1 VARPRIVGISGKWRS
16 LAAHLLWEQG
26 VAGSNPAFPTTVD
39 GVAARS
45 DMIRAMDMRARIR
58 QANDDTYAAWNA
70 HDADAVA
77 AVFAPDAEIVDIASG
92 TVTRGRDAI
101 RDTAV
106 ARFTGFP
113 DFSLEKV
120 LLVIDIADDG
130 RGANADRWIMRGT
143 HTGEFMGLAA
153 TGRAVEVQ
161 GATFSEFD
169 AGGLVTRDTHFIDLG
184 ALLGQLGL
192 T

>member
-1 VARPRIVGISGKWRS
+1 MDLRA
-16 LAAHLLWEQG
+16 L
-26 VAGSNPAFPTTVD
+26 
-39 GVAARS
+39 
-45 DMIRAMDMRARIR
+45 IRR
-58 QANDDTYAAWNA
+58 ANDATYAAWNA

-77 AVFAPDAEIVDIASG
+77 AVFAPDAEIVDVVSG
-92 TVTRGRDAI
+92 AVTRGRDAI

-120 LLVIDIADDG
+120 FLVIDVTDDG

-143 HTGEFMGLAA
+143 HHGEFMGVPP

-161 GATFSEFD
+161 GATFSEFGAD
-169 AGGLVTRDTHFIDLG
+169 GLVVRDTHYLDLG
-184 ALLGQLGL
+184 ALLRQLGL
-192 T
+192 A

>member
-1 VARPRIVGISGKWRS
+1 MDLRA
-16 LAAHLLWEQG
+16 L
-26 VAGSNPAFPTTVD
+26 
-39 GVAARS
+39 
-45 DMIRAMDMRARIR
+45 IRR
-58 QANDDTYAAWNA
+58 ANDDTYAAWNA

-92 TVTRGRDAI
+92 TVTRGHDAI
-101 RDTAV
+101 RDTAD
-106 ARFTGFP
+106 ARFRGFP

-120 LLVIDIADDG
+120 LLVIDVTDDG

-143 HTGEFMGLAA
+143 HAGEFMGLAP

-169 AGGLVTRDTHFIDLG
+169 ADGLVVRDTHYLDLG
-184 ALLGQLGL
+184 ALLRQLGL
-192 T
+192 A

>member
-1 VARPRIVGISGKWRS
+1 
-16 LAAHLLWEQG
+16 
-26 VAGSNPAFPTTVD
+26 
-39 GVAARS
+39 
-45 DMIRAMDMRARIR
+45 MRARIR
-58 QANDDTYAAWNA
+58 RANDDTYAAWNA

-77 AVFAPDAEIVDIASG
+77 AVFTPDAEIVDIASG

-101 RDTAV
+101 RDSAV

-120 LLVIDIADDG
+120 FLVIEVGVDG

-143 HTGEFMGLAA
+143 HTGGFMGLAP
-153 TGRAVEVQ
+153 TGHPVEVA

-169 AGGLVTRDTHFIDLG
+169 ADGLVARDTHYIDLG
-184 ALLGQLGL
+184 ALLRQLGL
-192 T
+192 G